1 MTKYVNVL
9 IKKSFFYVIFVDLS
23 KAFNTVDHKIAITKL
38 EMYGICGKNLLWFKN
53 YLLNRKQY
61 IEYRD
66 DFNKQKSTNLLQL
79 KCGVRQGSV
88 LGPLVF

>member
-1 MTKYVNVL
+1 
-9 IKKSFFYVIFVDLS
+9 
-23 KAFNTVDHKIAITKL
+23 
-38 EMYGICGKNLLWFKN
+38 MYGICSKNLLWFKN